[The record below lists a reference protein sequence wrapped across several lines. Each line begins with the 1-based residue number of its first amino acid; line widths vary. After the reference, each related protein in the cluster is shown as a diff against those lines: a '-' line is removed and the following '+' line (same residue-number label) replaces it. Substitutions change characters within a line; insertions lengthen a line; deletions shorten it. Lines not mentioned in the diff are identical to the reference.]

1 MPDVTN
7 RHREPNGQF
16 ADENRNTA
24 LFNEQNVN
32 TRAKLEAMCTSIE
45 QGEYDNEIHAD
56 LENLGVDTSNGIF
69 ATESGWQ
76 AIRNYYSG
84 QVEGYASYGSVED
97 FEHGADDRFTAKEVT
112 QLAEMNAVTPVKSL
126 VGGQERTEL
135 QVNKTF
141 SDRYIKD
148 AVPYN
153 PTVSIDSYGNVYNHH
168 DYTPSVEAARRGLA
182 DDRAI
187 RAGLRACIQAEQ
199 DAKNHTYVT
208 ADGVCTDM
216 GDYEL
221 ATTNADNTYF
231 SDRPFYGMTIV
242 KNDWLNKYAD
252 TPIKDDV
259 RVYVPYAE
267 LGSEESRVTD
277 LAFARQ
283 GRGYEPLPDDEK
295 ENYIN
300 ALNRAISI
308 NKQKAGK

>member
-7 RHREPNGQF
+7 RHREPNGRF
-16 ADENRNTA
+16 ADENRNDT
-24 LFNEQNVN
+24 LFNKQNVN
-32 TRAKLEAMCTSIE
+32 TRAKLKAMCTSIE

-84 QVEGYASYGSVED
+84 RVEGYASYGSIED

-153 PTVSIDSYGNVYNHH
+153 PNGAVWLMIGLSAQVCVKVFRLSRMRKTTHTLQPTARSLTRATWRLPLLMPTTRISTI
-168 DYTPSVEAARRGLA
+168 TPCGIV
-182 DDRAI
+182 
-187 RAGLRACIQAEQ
+187 Q
-199 DAKNHTYVT
+199 
-208 ADGVCTDM
+208 
-216 GDYEL
+216 
-221 ATTNADNTYF
+221 F
-231 SDRPFYGMTIV
+231 SSKTI
-242 KNDWLNKYAD
+242 
-252 TPIKDDV
+252 
-259 RVYVPYAE
+259 
-267 LGSEESRVTD
+267 GSTSTR
-277 LAFARQ
+277 
-283 GRGYEPLPDDEK
+283 
-295 ENYIN
+295 
-300 ALNRAISI
+300 ISL
-308 NKQKAGK
+308 